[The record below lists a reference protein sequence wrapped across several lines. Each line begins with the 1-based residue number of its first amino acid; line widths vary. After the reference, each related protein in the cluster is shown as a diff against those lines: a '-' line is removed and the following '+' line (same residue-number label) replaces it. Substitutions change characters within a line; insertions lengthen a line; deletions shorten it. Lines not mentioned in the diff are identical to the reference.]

1 MKKLLVLLIAAVML
15 VAMVACQTPGNN
27 PTTSTNGVTN
37 GATDSASE
45 TASLEI
51 PEVTYD
57 GADFGIVTRGG
68 DWQKDI
74 FVEGT
79 VEEQSDIVSSAVIE
93 RNQRIA
99 DKFDVNM
106 VFYAHPGDDLETL
119 VLADDDTY
127 QIMIPAA
134 QRSFTGIV
142 EGLYVEWGQLPYV
155 DLSKPWWY
163 QDAVETFTIGGNLY
177 NCLSDFTFNN
187 VQCTACVYFN
197 RDLLDNLGVDE
208 DIYDLVKSGAW
219 TWDKMASIAKLG
231 SADLDK
237 DDELYIYFD
246 QYGYVTQLW
255 GGPMTCLFSQG
266 GSISAKDEN
275 DYPYL
280 TVGSE
285 KNETI
290 ITSFI
295 ENIYDQDWSYV
306 KDGVEV
312 RESFSQGRAIF
323 CEENLG
329 VATLV
334 FRFSDVDYGI
344 VPPPKYDEDQAEYRT
359 VINAATNI
367 TVVPK
372 SNKRLE
378 MTSILM
384 EYLAADS
391 HENVLPVYYE
401 TALKQKGT
409 QDDTAIEMIEL
420 IRKSVSV
427 DLVAYMGNCAGLDCI
442 GVAMLMGNS
451 RNFYSYYDANVE
463 AANLSIQNYINM
475 FKENAS

>member
-1 MKKLLVLLIAAVML
+1 
-15 VAMVACQTPGNN
+15 
-27 PTTSTNGVTN
+27 
-37 GATDSASE
+37 
-45 TASLEI
+45 
-51 PEVTYD
+51 
-57 GADFGIVTRGG
+57 
-68 DWQKDI
+68 
-74 FVEGT
+74 
-79 VEEQSDIVSSAVIE
+79 
-93 RNQRIA
+93 
-99 DKFDVNM
+99 
-106 VFYAHPGDDLETL
+106 
-119 VLADDDTY
+119 
-127 QIMIPAA
+127 MIPAA